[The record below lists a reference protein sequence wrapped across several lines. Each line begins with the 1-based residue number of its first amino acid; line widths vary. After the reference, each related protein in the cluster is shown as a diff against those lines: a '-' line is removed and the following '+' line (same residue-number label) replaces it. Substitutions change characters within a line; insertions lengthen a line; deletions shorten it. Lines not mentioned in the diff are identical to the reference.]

1 MRQRIRLALGI
12 VVVGLAMAVPGRAQE
27 ACLTGASTLPDQR
40 AIVALR
46 AALESACPCA
56 TAESRSSFRR
66 CAKGV
71 LAATLADTTLRSECE
86 RTGRRLIKGATCGSD
101 RVACGRVR
109 STAAEPVSCKV
120 RRDTTCA
127 DTAVLAQTPCDA
139 QNFCADVVDW
149 TAGTCS
155 DVRVR
160 GPFGAGVTHITFTK
174 PSAVDPLQPRAL
186 DTYIWYPTAAGAG
199 PIDGGTN
206 AVIDAP
212 LDASG
217 GPYPIVLFSHGS
229 CGYALQSSF
238 LMPLIA
244 ARGYVVVAPP
254 HPGNTIAEFPDCGAL
269 ANQVDSVVERPEDMM
284 FVLDEMLAAN
294 ADSLSPFFGT
304 LDPSRVAMTG
314 HSFGGLTTYLVQAR
328 DPRITVA
335 VPMAPATGP
344 TQGGLTVP
352 SLTFL
357 GVIDT
362 NVSNPNARLA
372 YGRSSAPKALVEIE
386 HAGHYAFSNLCFA
399 SASCNPPVTLTQAE
413 AHDGVLRWIIPFL
426 EWRLRGDETFASF
439 FEAPQPPGFVVER
452 QD

>member
-1 MRQRIRLALGI
+1 MGQWIRIARWTIALALS
-12 VVVGLAMAVPGRAQE
+12 LAASAWAQD
-27 ACLTGASTLPDQR
+27 ACLTGASTLGDQR
-40 AIVALR
+40 AIAALR
-46 AALESACPCA
+46 SDMDATCPCA
-56 TAESRSSFRR
+56 TAESRSSYRR

-71 LAATLADTTLRSECE
+71 LAAMLADTTLRGECE
-86 RTGRRLIKGATCGSD
+86 RTGRQLIKGATCGSD
-101 RVACGRVR
+101 RVACGRIR
-109 STAAEPVSCKV
+109 GTAAEPVSCKV
-120 RRDTTCA
+120 RRDTACT
-127 DTAVLAQTPCDA
+127 DTAVLEQTPCDA
-139 QNFCADVVDW
+139 QSFCADVVDW

-155 DVRVR
+155 DVRAR
-160 GPFGAGVTHITFTK
+160 GPFGAGVTHIVFTK
-174 PSAVDPLQPRAL
+174 QSAVDPLQPRAL

-199 PIDGGTN
+199 PIDGGTG
-206 AVIDAP
+206 AVIGAP
-212 LDASG
+212 LDTSG

-254 HPGNTIAEFPDCGAL
+254 HPGNTINEFPACGSIT
-269 ANQVDSVVERPEDMM
+269 NQVNSVVERPEDMM

-294 ADSLSPFFGT
+294 ADPLSPFFGT

-335 VPMAPATGP
+335 VPMAPATGS

-352 SLTFL
+352 SLTLL

-372 YGRSSAPKALVEIE
+372 YGRSTAPKALVEIE
-386 HAGHYAFSNLCFA
+386 HAGHYAFSNACFA

-426 EWRLRGDETFASF
+426 EWRLRGDETFAAF
-439 FEAPQPPGFVVER
+439 FQAPQPPGFVVER
-452 QD
+452 AD